1 MALVTVFSL
10 VCIYWFQFS
19 DAILEEGLFNN
30 IYLPLDINT
39 MAVLV

>member
-1 MALVTVFSL
+1 MALVTVFCL

-19 DAILEEGLFNN
+19 DAMLEEGLFNY